1 MIDKLNARMI
11 DLSEE
16 AEVLVNKRSELHDE
30 IEKINVRLAHLVGAM
45 QELDSLKRSLEDG
58 NAEEKQV

>member
-16 AEVLVNKRSELHDE
+16 AEALVNKRSELHDE

-45 QELDSLKRSLEDG
+45 QELDSLKRSLEDD
-58 NAEEKQV
+58 NSEEK

>member
-16 AEVLVNKRSELHDE
+16 AETLVNKRSELHDE
-30 IEKINVRLAHLVGAM
+30 IENINVRLAHLVGAL

-58 NAEEKQV
+58 NAEEK

>member
-1 MIDKLNARMI
+1 MIDKLTARMI
-11 DLSEE
+11 SLTEE
-16 AEVLVNKRSELHDE
+16 AESLVAKRSELHDE

-58 NAEEKQV
+58 NPEEK

>member
-16 AEVLVNKRSELHDE
+16 AESLVNKRSELHDE
-30 IEKINVRLAHLVGAM
+30 IEKINIRLAHLVGAM

>member
-1 MIDKLNARMI
+1 MIDKLNARII

-16 AEVLVNKRSELHDE
+16 AETLVNKRSELHDE
-30 IEKINVRLAHLVGAM
+30 IENINVRLAHLVGAM

-58 NAEEKQV
+58 NAEEK

>member
-16 AEVLVNKRSELHDE
+16 AETLVNKRSELHDE
-30 IEKINVRLAHLVGAM
+30 IERINVRLAHLVGAM

-58 NAEEKQV
+58 NSEEK

>member
-1 MIDKLNARMI
+1 MIEKLNARMI

-16 AEVLVNKRSELHDE
+16 AETLVNKRSELHDE
-30 IEKINVRLAHLVGAM
+30 IENINIRLAHLVGAM

-58 NAEEKQV
+58 NEEEK

>member
-1 MIDKLNARMI
+1 MIDKLTARMI
-11 DLSEE
+11 SLTEE
-16 AEVLVNKRSELHDE
+16 AESLVSKRSELHDE

-58 NAEEKQV
+58 NPEEK

>member
-16 AEVLVNKRSELHDE
+16 AEVLINKRSELHDE